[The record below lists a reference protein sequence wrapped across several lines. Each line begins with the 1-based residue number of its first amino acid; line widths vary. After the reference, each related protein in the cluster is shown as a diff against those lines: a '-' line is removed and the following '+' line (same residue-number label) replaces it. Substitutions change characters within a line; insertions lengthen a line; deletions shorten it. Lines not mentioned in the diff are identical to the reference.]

1 MKFLRQLKSEI
12 RNIIKSKFLLIIGI
26 LIIAAGAI
34 VPIIG
39 LFTQP
44 ATGGSPEPTIYR
56 DMMYASSYK
65 GDFYPGNGGQEP
77 ITIDGVTIYGD
88 NPFYWNLTNLIQEKD
103 SIENGGYS
111 VQYPETLD
119 ILLEINA
126 LDTAYFLRFAKS
138 VTNYADYRV
147 DLAWRGTESLYDKYF
162 YENNDVEISVLL
174 EASMYKKGMD
184 EASFRKKFIDITSAE
199 KLAAID
205 VEDENLNMIYDI
217 VDNDNFPRYIEL
229 RIRLENDQII
239 SYQDNIAIL
248 EQNIIDNPDQ
258 EDNLNQ
264 QIKEIRKQITLIET
278 NNIPLLQYRLEKNIK
293 PGENVWQNN
302 ALADVENS
310 RNQLVYLVILTEEE
324 WNNNGGGGP
333 FYPLKEPGGVGSG
346 QTYEE
351 YVASMQKQIDQVN
364 TVLIIAQ
371 KSLDSDQPDMK
382 YVPNGAR
389 SRTNSYLDYSLI
401 VSLFAVL
408 LGGWLI
414 ASEFQQGT
422 IRLLMIR
429 PKTRTK
435 ILMSKFL
442 AALLIILF
450 IDFAG
455 SLLNIIVNGICYGF
469 GDFAFPN
476 YTISASVNFFA
487 YFIPAFLICIVPII
501 FAFTLSFMLSTVVR
515 NSAVSIAIPIVLFV
529 ASIVTMGTFVAIG
542 YFGYG
547 ADGIG
552 WLAWTPIPFIQ
563 ISSFF
568 QPNSIVQMLT
578 QYGATISLPY
588 GIVLLLVLS
597 VICTVVSILVFKKR
611 DIAN

>member
-1 MKFLRQLKSEI
+1 MKFLHQLKSEI

-34 VPIIG
+34 VPVIG
-39 LFTQP
+39 LFSQP
-44 ATGGSPEPTIYR
+44 AGGGSTEPTIYYK
-56 DMMYASSYK
+56 DMMYSSNYK
-65 GDFYPGNGGQEP
+65 GDFYPGNGEQEP
-77 ITIDGVTIYGD
+77 ITINGVTITGD
-88 NPFYWNLTNLIQEKD
+88 NPFYWNLTNLIQEKQ

-111 VQYPETLD
+111 VQNPETLD

-126 LDTAYFLRFAKS
+126 LDTDYFLRFAKS
-138 VTNYADYRV
+138 VTNNMDYRV

-162 YENNDVEISVLL
+162 YENNDIEISILL

-184 EASFRKKFIDITSAE
+184 EVSFRKKFIDITSAE

-205 VEDENLNMIYDI
+205 IEDENLNMIYDI
-217 VDNDNFPRYIEL
+217 VDNDNFPKYIEL
-229 RIRLENDQII
+229 RIRLENDQIV

-248 EQNIIDNPDQ
+248 TQNIIDNPDQ

-264 QIKEIRKQITLIET
+264 QIKEIQKQITLIET

-302 ALADVENS
+302 ALSDVENS
-310 RNQLVYLVILTEEE
+310 RNQLIYLVILTEEE
-324 WNNNGGGGP
+324 FNNNGGP
-333 FYPLKEPGGVGSG
+333 FYPIREGDGGSTGT
-346 QTYEE
+346 TYAE

-401 VSLFAVL
+401 VALFAVL

-435 ILMSKFL
+435 ILLSKFL
-442 AALLIILF
+442 AALLIVLF
-450 IDFAG
+450 IDLAG

-487 YFIPAFLICIVPII
+487 YYIPAFLVCIVPII
-501 FAFTLSFMLSTVVR
+501 FAFTLAFMLSTVVR
-515 NSAVSIAIPIVLFV
+515 NTAVSIAIPIVIFV
-529 ASIVTMGTFVAIG
+529 ASIVTMGSYVAMGI
-542 YFGYG
+542 FGYG
-547 ADGIG
+547 ANGLG

-568 QPNSIVQMLT
+568 QPNSIVQMLI
-578 QYGATISLPY
+578 QYGTDISLPY

-597 VICTVVSILVFKKR
+597 VVCTVVSILVFKKR